1 MMPAFLEL
9 VFVELFCLSSQ
20 ADQEATKVCQFSG
33 KPPAKLSTMNS
44 GMGELSGVS
53 IRYDTVSRGGE
64 VGVHWARE
72 VSRDFCCGVQGRQV
86 LTIERF
92 GEHFTFAHLR
102 PVQVRRATAHA

>member
-33 KPPAKLSTMNS
+33 KPPAKLLIMNS

-53 IRYDTVSRGGE
+53 LSLTLNPPSRTYL
-64 VGVHWARE
+64 VPFLV
-72 VSRDFCCGVQGRQV
+72 
-86 LTIERF
+86 
-92 GEHFTFAHLR
+92 
-102 PVQVRRATAHA
+102 ATTRSLILVMILDVCHGASK